1 MSKEADEDRLERHR
15 IEGAVNFIGGIIKG
29 AKDRDG
35 DDGLLLCAENAEK
48 AIRCLR
54 VDKATLRARV
64 AELEAALRASGEEH
78 KTSEAQFSVADPST
92 DFFHAVMA
100 WNRRPDT
107 EAAVERVARA
117 ISATALCGTLEPD
130 SLVADGDNKIVLWW
144 TLFITTARAAIAA
157 MEG

>member
-78 KTSEAQFSVADPST
+78 KTSEAQFSFYAEQHRAKSSPDDAKAVTNDNHALRCACASVAAR
-92 DFFHAVMA
+92 AVMEKNDA
-100 WNRRPDT
+100 
-107 EAAVERVARA
+107 
-117 ISATALCGTLEPD
+117 
-130 SLVADGDNKIVLWW
+130 
-144 TLFITTARAAIAA
+144 
-157 MEG
+157 